1 MLMGQLDQHRR
12 IDFSVPQEAAD
23 PRCSTTGL
31 FGEAGGKMFGIL
43 SCRDAHG
50 RQVVLRAFSGQYNGL
65 WQVDGWVGPIFDVA
79 AFNELVAAPEQE
91 IKRVGKEMAA
101 LPKDSHQRRGLVAFR
116 RTLSRT
122 LMQDIHHLYQLVNF
136 RGEKV
141 PLLAAF
147 NGKTAPPAGTGDCC
161 GPKLL
166 HHAVT
171 HGLQPEGM
179 IEFYWGRS
187 NASCTKMHSRLYSA
201 CAAKCQPI
209 LGFML
214 CGLGEQS

>member
-1 MLMGQLDQHRR
+1 MGQLNQHRR
-12 IDFSVPQEAAD
+12 IDFTVPQEAAD

-43 SCRDAHG
+43 VCRDAHG
-50 RQVVLRAFSGQYNGL
+50 RQVVLRAFSGQFNGL
-65 WQVDGWVGPIFDVA
+65 WQVKGWVKPIFDVA
-79 AFNELVAAPEQE
+79 AFNELVTVPVQKIKGIGRE
-91 IKRVGKEMAA
+91 IAA
-101 LPKDSHQRRGLVAFR
+101 LPKDSHRHRELVVFR
-116 RTLSRT
+116 RTLSRA
-122 LMQDIHHLYQLVNF
+122 LMRDIHHLYQLVNV
-136 RGEKV
+136 RGEQV

-147 NGKTAPPAGTGDCC
+147 NGKAAPPAGTGDCC

-166 HHAVT
+166 HHAVI

-179 IEFYWGRS
+179 VEFYWGRN
-187 NASCTKMHSRLYSA
+187 NASGTKFHGRLYSA

-214 CGLGEQS
+214 CGLREQS